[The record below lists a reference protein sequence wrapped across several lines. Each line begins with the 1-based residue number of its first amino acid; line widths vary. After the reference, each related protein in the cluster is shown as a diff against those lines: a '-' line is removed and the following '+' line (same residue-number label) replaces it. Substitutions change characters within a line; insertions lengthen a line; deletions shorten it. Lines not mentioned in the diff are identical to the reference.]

1 MQRSTVGHAQVDQ
14 FLVGPAPISRAKSK
28 KENITDV
35 NLRKKQKIK
44 TKQNKNETFTER
56 FVKVIKIR

>member
-14 FLVGPAPISRAKSK
+14 FLAGPAPISRAKSK

-35 NLRKKQKIK
+35 NLRKKQKK
-44 TKQNKNETFTER
+44 TKQNKKKMKLS
-56 FVKVIKIR
+56 VKDL